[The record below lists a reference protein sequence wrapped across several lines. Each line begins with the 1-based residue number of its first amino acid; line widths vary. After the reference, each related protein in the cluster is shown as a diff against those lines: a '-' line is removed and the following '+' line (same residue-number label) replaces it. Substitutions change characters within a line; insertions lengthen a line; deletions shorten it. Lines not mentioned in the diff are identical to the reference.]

1 MRNYKRKTNQANW
14 NEDDMKNAITAV
26 KVNKMSL
33 RKACKNFSVPK
44 DSLHRR
50 VKKASLESS
59 LHTNLLG
66 RFRKVLSDNQ
76 EQDLNKYIKDMDNS
90 FYGLSM
96 MDIRLIVFEFCKKN
110 LIPNPFNKDSKLAR
124 EDFVRGFLKR
134 HPDLSLRKPEAIS
147 LNRVFGLNED
157 NIKIYFSNLENL
169 LDKYHFEPHQI
180 FNCDESGLSCVHK
193 PLKVISSTGKRCVSS
208 VTSGEKGVTTTI
220 LCAYNSVGHYV
231 PPMMIFKRTKKKL
244 LLTDNAPVGTIQGC
258 SENGWVNTDLFFE
271 YIQHFVKHLWCTL
284 INKVLL
290 IFDGHRSHTKSLKL
304 IDYARDNGLF
314 LLSLPPHTT
323 HKLQPLDRGF
333 FKPLKTFFNQACMR
347 WMRNHSGRRIQIEN
361 LGKIFNEVYKEELLI
376 WKMLLLVIEQL
387 ELSHLIRIC

>member
-26 KVNKMSL
+26 KLKQISL
-33 RKACKNFSVPK
+33 RKACKNFCALK

-50 VKKASLESS
+50 VKKALESS
-59 LHTNLLG
+59 LHTNLHG

-110 LIPNPFNKDSKLAR
+110 LIPNPFNKNSKLAG

-134 HPDLSLRKPEAIS
+134 HPGLSLRKPKAIS
-147 LNRVFGLNED
+147 INRVFGLNKD
-157 NIKIYFSNLENL
+157 NMKIYFSNLENL
-169 LDKYHFEPHQI
+169 LDKHHFEPHQI
-180 FNCDESGLSCVHK
+180 FNCDESGLS
-193 PLKVISSTGKRCVSS
+193 LKVISSTRKQCVSS

-220 LCAYNSVGHYV
+220 LCAYN
-231 PPMMIFKRTKKKL
+231 
-244 LLTDNAPVGTIQGC
+244 APVGTIQGC
-258 SENGWVNTDLFFE
+258 SENGWVKTDLFLE
-271 YIQHFVKHLWCTL
+271 YIQHFSKHVQCTL

-290 IFDGHRSHTKSLKL
+290 MFDGHRSHTKSLKL

-323 HKLQPLDRGF
+323 HKLQPLDGGF
-333 FKPLKTFFNQACMR
+333 FKPLKTFFN
-347 WMRNHSGRRIQIEN
+347 
-361 LGKIFNEVYKEELLI
+361 
-376 WKMLLLVIEQL
+376 
-387 ELSHLIRIC
+387 

>member
-14 NEDDMKNAITAV
+14 NEDDMKYGITAV

-33 RKACKNFSVPK
+33 RKAFKNFSVPK

-76 EQDLNKYIKDMDNS
+76 EQDLNKYIKDIDNS

-110 LIPNPFNKDSKLAR
+110 LIPNPFNKDSKLAG
-124 EDFVRGFLKR
+124 EDFLRGFLKR
-134 HPDLSLRKPEAIS
+134 HPEPETIS

-208 VTSGEKGVTTTI
+208 VTSGEKRVTTTI

-231 PPMMIFKRTKKKL
+231 PPMMIFKRKKKKL

-258 SENGWVNTDLFFE
+258 SENSWVNTDLFFE
-271 YIQHFVKHLWCTL
+271 YIQHFVKHVQCTL

-304 IDYARDNGLF
+304 IDYACDNRLF
-314 LLSLPPHTT
+314 LLSLPPQTA

-347 WMRNHSGRRIQIEN
+347 WMRNHSGRQI
-361 LGKIFNEVYKEELLI
+361 
-376 WKMLLLVIEQL
+376 
-387 ELSHLIRIC
+387 

>member
-26 KVNKMSL
+26 KLKKMSL

-110 LIPNPFNKDSKLAR
+110 LIPNPFNKDSKLAG

-134 HPDLSLRKPEAIS
+134 HHDLSLRKPEAIS

-180 FNCDESGLSCVHK
+180 FSCDESGLSCVHK
-193 PLKVISSTGKRCVSS
+193 PLKGISSTGKRCVSS

-220 LCAYNSVGHYV
+220 LCAYNSFGHYV
-231 PPMMIFKRTKKKL
+231 PPMVIFKRKKKKL
-244 LLTDNAPVGTIQGC
+244 LLTDNAPVGTI
-258 SENGWVNTDLFFE
+258 
-271 YIQHFVKHLWCTL
+271 
-284 INKVLL
+284 
-290 IFDGHRSHTKSLKL
+290 
-304 IDYARDNGLF
+304 
-314 LLSLPPHTT
+314 
-323 HKLQPLDRGF
+323 
-333 FKPLKTFFNQACMR
+333 
-347 WMRNHSGRRIQIEN
+347 
-361 LGKIFNEVYKEELLI
+361 
-376 WKMLLLVIEQL
+376 
-387 ELSHLIRIC
+387 